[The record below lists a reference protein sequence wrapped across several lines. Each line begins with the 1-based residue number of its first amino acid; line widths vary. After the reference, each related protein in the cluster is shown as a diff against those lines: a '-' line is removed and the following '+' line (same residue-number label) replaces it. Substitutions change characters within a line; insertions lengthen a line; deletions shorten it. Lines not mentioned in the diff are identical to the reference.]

1 MLFFFAVKKIC
12 YFYINCGKLFA
23 KQLLK
28 LKFMKRIVFILPM
41 FAGLLFLLSCGEDPI
56 EETEIIEVTEDVTE
70 ATTWAGNSIYIIKK
84 YDFYVDADLTIMPG
98 AIIKFT
104 DIGANL
110 TIGSG
115 GSITANGEASNPIV
129 FTAYSDDSKGG
140 DSNDDGSSSA
150 SAGAWGQIDVN
161 GETAN
166 FNHCEF
172 YYGGLGNGVTLNYES
187 GSVGT
192 VSNCTFKHNLG
203 GPEGNYFNGV
213 LHADGASSDFVV
225 NNTTFENNIL
235 PLTINADISMDA
247 SNSFINNTYEG
258 IFVSGTVNETTT
270 WEETD
275 VAYVYSGT
283 SFQINNGGKLILG
296 TGVVIKFLSDAEMYL
311 YNGTNNL
318 SSNYSDSS
326 EVNYTSYLDD
336 SIGGDSNGDGIA
348 TSPSSG
354 DWKGIDIDPYN
365 RANYADWDNIHY
377 DSGPVS

>member
-1 MLFFFAVKKIC
+1 
-12 YFYINCGKLFA
+12 
-23 KQLLK
+23 
-28 LKFMKRIVFILPM
+28 MKRIVFILPM
-41 FAGLLFLLSCGEDPI
+41 LAGLLFLLSCGEDPI
-56 EETEIIEVTEDVTE
+56 EETEIIEVSDDITEP
-70 ATTWAGNSIYIIKK
+70 TTWSGDNIYIIKK

-104 DIGANL
+104 EIGANL

-140 DSNDDGSSSA
+140 DSNNDGSSSA

-161 GETAN
+161 EETAS

-203 GPEGNYFNGV
+203 EVDGNTWNGV
-213 LHADGASSDFVV
+213 LDADGASSDFVI

-247 SNSFINNTYEG
+247 SNTFIGNTYEG
-258 IFVSGTVNETTT
+258 IFVSGAVNGTTT
-270 WEETD
+270 WEETE
-275 VAYVYSGT
+275 VAYVYTGLN
-283 SFQINNGGKLILG
+283 FQINDGQKLNLA
-296 TGVVIKFLSDAEMYL
+296 TGVVIKFILADSEMYL
-311 YNGTNNL
+311 YNGTDNL
-318 SSNYSDSS
+318 SSNYSNAS

-336 SIGGDSNGDGIA
+336 SIGGDSNGDGSA
-348 TSPSSG
+348 SSPSAG
-354 DWKGIDIDPYN
+354 DWKGIYMDNQKSYV
-365 RANYADWDNIHY
+365 DWENIHY
-377 DSGPVS
+377 DSGPVI

>member
-41 FAGLLFLLSCGEDPI
+41 LAGLLFLLSCGEDPI
-56 EETEIIEVTEDVTE
+56 EETEIIEVSDDITEP
-70 ATTWAGNSIYIIKK
+70 TTWSGDNIYIIKK

-129 FTAYSDDSKGG
+129 FTAYADDSKGG

-172 YYGGLGNGVTLNYES
+172 YYGGLGNGVTLNFPS
-187 GSVGT
+187 NANGT
-192 VSNCTFKHNLG
+192 VSNCLFKHNSG
-203 GPEGNYFNGV
+203 GPEGNFFYGV
-213 LHADGASSDFVV
+213 VHADGASSDFVI
-225 NNTTFENNIL
+225 NNTTFENNTL

-247 SNSFINNTYEG
+247 SNSFVNNTYEG
-258 IFVSGTVNETTT
+258 IFVSGAVNGTTT
-270 WEETD
+270 WEETE
-275 VAYVYSGT
+275 VAFVYTGLN
-283 SFQINNGGKLILG
+283 FQINDGQKLNLA
-296 TGVVIKFLSDAEMYL
+296 TGVVIKFIRADSEMYL
-311 YNGTNNL
+311 YNGTDNL
-318 SSNYSDSS
+318 SSNYSNAS

-336 SIGGDSNGDGIA
+336 SIGGDSNGDGSA
-348 TSPSSG
+348 SSPSAG
-354 DWKGIDIDPYN
+354 DWKGIYMDNQKSYV
-365 RANYADWDNIHY
+365 DWENVHY